1 MLEWLESEL
10 AERRQKSLYRS
21 TMLATHDL
29 PGLIQVDGQWL
40 NNFGANDYLGLA
52 SHPRVLAA
60 LHPTTT
66 NPLVDETKAI
76 NLAPTSPWLSNDH
89 RFGSGASP
97 LVSGY
102 TQDHALLEQAL
113 ATFEHTEASIL
124 FSTGYAANVGTIS
137 ALASEGDLILS
148 DELNHASLID
158 GCRLSR
164 AKVIVYPHGNVK
176 AIAEQIR
183 AHQGTSKR
191 TFIVT
196 DSLFSMD
203 GDIAPLAEIV
213 DIASDNNAI
222 VIVDEAHATGVFG
235 KHGSGI
241 VEELGLID
249 KIPVRIGTL
258 SKAIGGMGGFV
269 VGSQTLIDYL
279 RNFARTYIY
288 STAMPGAIAR
298 AALASIELMHTMQE
312 ERKRLRDRSYRFRT
326 SLKRSC
332 LRTSEGDSPIV
343 PIYVGSS
350 NSVVRLAKEL
360 RDEGHFVPGIRP
372 PTVPRDNSLLRVS
385 LSVVHSDEQIEKLL
399 QSLARVLR

>member
-21 TMLATHDL
+21 AMLATHGP
-29 PGLIQVDGQWL
+29 PGLIQVDGRWL

-52 SHPRVLAA
+52 WHPAVLAA
-60 LHPTTT
+60 LPRTT
-66 NPLVDETKAI
+66 NDDLVHESEAS
-76 NLAPTSPWLSNDH
+76 NLTSASALVGNQQ

-97 LVSGY
+97 LVSGH
-102 TQDHALLEQAL
+102 TEDHAYLEQAL
-113 ATFEHTEASIL
+113 ARFEHTEAAIL
-124 FSTGYAANVGTIS
+124 FSTGYAANVGTIA

-164 AKVIVYPHGNVK
+164 AKVIVYPHCN
-176 AIAEQIR
+176 AEILAKQIQE
-183 AHQGTSKR
+183 HQGSSKR

-213 DIASDNNAI
+213 DIATEFKAT

-235 KHGSGI
+235 KRGSGI
-241 VEELGLID
+241 VEEIGLID
-249 KIPVRIGTL
+249 QIPVRIGTF
-258 SKAIGGMGGFV
+258 SKAIGCMGGFV

-279 RNFARTYIY
+279 RNCARTYIY

-298 AALASIELMHTMQE
+298 AARASVELMHTMQD
-312 ERKRLRDRSYRFRT
+312 ERKRLRDRSYRFRGT
-326 SLKRSC
+326 VKQFG
-332 LRTSEGDSPIV
+332 LRTRDGDSPIV
-343 PIYVGSS
+343 PIYVGSPDL
-350 NSVVRLAKEL
+350 VLRLSKQLHE
-360 RDEGHFVPGIRP
+360 EGHFVPAIRP
-372 PTVPRDNSLLRVS
+372 PTVPRDGSLLRIS
-385 LSVVHSDEQIEKLL
+385 LSVVHSEEQIEKLL
-399 QSLARVLR
+399 QSLVSILR

>member
-21 TMLATHDL
+21 TMLATHGL

-124 FSTGYAANVGTIS
+124 FSSGYAANVGTIS

-176 AIAEQIR
+176 ASQ
-183 AHQGTSKR
+183 SK
-191 TFIVT
+191 
-196 DSLFSMD
+196 S
-203 GDIAPLAEIV
+203 E
-213 DIASDNNAI
+213 
-222 VIVDEAHATGVFG
+222 
-235 KHGSGI
+235 
-241 VEELGLID
+241 
-249 KIPVRIGTL
+249 
-258 SKAIGGMGGFV
+258 
-269 VGSQTLIDYL
+269 
-279 RNFARTYIY
+279 
-288 STAMPGAIAR
+288 
-298 AALASIELMHTMQE
+298 HT
-312 ERKRLRDRSYRFRT
+312 
-326 SLKRSC
+326 
-332 LRTSEGDSPIV
+332 
-343 PIYVGSS
+343 
-350 NSVVRLAKEL
+350 
-360 RDEGHFVPGIRP
+360 
-372 PTVPRDNSLLRVS
+372 
-385 LSVVHSDEQIEKLL
+385 
-399 QSLARVLR
+399 RVLRNGPSSSQIHCSAWMVISLHLLKLLTSPAITMPSSLSMKLMQQVFWEAWIGYR